1 VTTPP
6 TTRATPE
13 GRTFAHPSAAPVAW
27 SIVTDTQRAA
37 ASAQDLPHVVVIG
50 GGFAGINAVKAFKDA
65 PVRVTVIDRRVYNTF
80 QPLLYQVATG
90 GLNPGDVTHFLR
102 STRIKQRNVEVIHEH
117 LMEIDTDA
125 KQITLL
131 NDDKIDYDYLILA
144 NGVTTNYFGTP
155 GAKDYAFA
163 MYSRSQAIRIR
174 DTLFTRLEKAAQ
186 TEDKTDGLRVVIV
199 GGGPTGVEMAGA
211 LAELRDQ
218 GLRPAYPE
226 INGEAFNIT
235 LVQRGQE
242 VLKPFVPKIR
252 KYAAK
257 QLTERGVELR
267 FGAGVAKVNPDSVE
281 LTDGSVIKS
290 ELTVWA
296 TGVAPHEEVTC
307 WSLPLDKHNRI
318 RTGEDLQV
326 VGLPGVF
333 AAGDVAIS
341 PQNLPQLAQP
351 AIQGG
356 DWAARQILNIIAGKD
371 TEPFE
376 YYDKGQLA
384 IIGRASAVGEL
395 PGLANLPGLHK
406 VEALSKVP
414 GSEKTVVLTGYIAWM
429 VWLFV
434 HIGSLLG
441 ARNRLTTMTG
451 LAVRYGGINRKPVP
465 IVGDV
470 PAIRPPKDSRYT
482 SVEQHAAEEAVDSDR
497 EDEVITIAPPS
508 ESNEPE
514 AKPAG

>member
-1 VTTPP
+1 M
-6 TTRATPE
+6 
-13 GRTFAHPSAAPVAW
+13 APVAW
-27 SIVTDTQRAA
+27 NVVTDTQSGTAGKA
-37 ASAQDLPHVVVIG
+37 LPHVVIIG
-50 GGFAGINAVKAFKDA
+50 GGFAGVNAVKALKDA
-65 PVRVTVIDRRVYNTF
+65 PVRVTLIDRRVYNTF

-102 STRIKQRNVEVIHEH
+102 SLRVRQSNVEVIHEH

-125 KQITLL
+125 RRITLL
-131 NDDKIDYDYLILA
+131 NDESITYDYLILA

-186 TEDKTDGLRVVIV
+186 SENKTDGLRVVIV

-226 INGEAFNIT
+226 INGEAFNIMV
-235 LVQRGQE
+235 VQRGDE
-242 VLKPFVPKIR
+242 VLKPFTPKLR

-257 QLTERGVELR
+257 QLTRRGVELR
-267 FGAGVAKVNPDSVE
+267 FGAGVAKVMPDAVE
-281 LTDGSVIKS
+281 LTDGTRIASD
-290 ELTVWA
+290 LTVWA

-307 WSLPLDKHNRI
+307 WNVPLDKHNRI

-341 PQNLPQLAQP
+341 PQDLPQLAQP

-356 DWAARQILNIIAGKD
+356 HWAALQILNLIAGKP

-384 IIGRASAVGEL
+384 IIGRRSAVGEL
-395 PGLANLPGLHK
+395 PGLANLPVLHK
-406 VEALSKVP
+406 IPALAKLP
-414 GSEKTVVLTGYIAWM
+414 GSERTVELTAYPAWW

-441 ARNRLTTMTG
+441 ARNRLTTMAG
-451 LAVRYGGINRKPVP
+451 LAVRYGFRFNQKPVP

-470 PAIRPPKDSRYT
+470 PAIRPPKIQAKS
-482 SVEQHAAEEAVDSDR
+482 AAEAEAIEEAEAAEA
-497 EDEVITIAPPS
+497 EDEVTAVRDS
-508 ESNEPE
+508 EPE
-514 AKPAG
+514 VTSGS